1 MMINLLWPGVK
12 CETVQCFFR
21 KKDFISGNVR
31 RKINFQKC
39 LSSKAR
45 QYCHKN
51 GANLWYPSNP
61 IITGHIVD
69 HDENRNRSI
78 PDALL
83 DIFDLFGKD
92 LELQER
98 THLELAWTS
107 IQRLVQ

>member
-1 MMINLLWPGVK
+1 M
-12 CETVQCFFR
+12 
-21 KKDFISGNVR
+21 
-31 RKINFQKC
+31 
-39 LSSKAR
+39 
-45 QYCHKN
+45 
-51 GANLWYPSNP
+51 
-61 IITGHIVD
+61 D
-69 HDENRNRSI
+69 HDGNQNRSI